1 MITSFYMPNLY
12 RMYFNFLE
20 SNMPMNS
27 FSHPSTFSLIIFYWL
42 LPTPRRGDTEV
53 GLVVREVVAASDV

>member
-1 MITSFYMPNLY
+1 
-12 RMYFNFLE
+12 MYFNFLE

-27 FSHPSTFSLIIFYWL
+27 FSHPSTFSLIIFYSL

-53 GLVVREVVAASDV
+53 GLVMREVVAASDV